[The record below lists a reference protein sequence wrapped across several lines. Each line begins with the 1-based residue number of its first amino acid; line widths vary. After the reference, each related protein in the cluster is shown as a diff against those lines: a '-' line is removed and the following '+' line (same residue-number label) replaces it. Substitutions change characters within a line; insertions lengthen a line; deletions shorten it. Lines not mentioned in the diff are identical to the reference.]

1 MRPLG
6 AQRHLAVQEK
16 QGHVELGLEGEA
28 EAFPLRLCVR
38 NKEVPLWMV
47 SDGVVPG
54 TDRLDERVVGLHS
67 GVGIG
72 RNEARHDGEAQ
83 LRIHCCRGDLTHVRK
98 KENVREELTK
108 SEVKQ
113 QQILHL
119 KGT

>member
-16 QGHVELGLEGEA
+16 QGHVELGIEGEA
-28 EAFPLRLCVR
+28 EAFSPRLRVR

-47 SDGVVPG
+47 PDGVVLG

-83 LRIHCCRGDLTHVRK
+83 LRIRCCGGDLKHVRE
-98 KENVREELTK
+98 KENSIITRYIMTN
-108 SEVKQ
+108 
-113 QQILHL
+113 L
-119 KGT
+119 KPAFTLESRY